1 MKKISFVFPVYNE
14 EQGLD
19 KLYSEMSKISTELEK
34 KYIVEFICINDGSKD
49 RSFEKLQEIHNRD
62 KRFHIINLSRNF
74 GQQMAITAGF
84 DFATGDAIIVMDS
97 DLQDPPEVA
106 LQLVKKWE
114 EGYEVVYAQ
123 RRKRKDPFI
132 KKTIS
137 FFFYR
142 ILDRL
147 TDIKIPKDTG
157 EFRLFDK
164 KVLTYINRF
173 REKNRFFRGIFTYV
187 GFKQTAVLFDKAE
200 RFAGKAKFT
209 FGKSLKLAMDGITGF
224 STVPLKLIT
233 QFGLWVSLFSFLGII
248 YAIAIRL
255 FHPEWTVSGTTF
267 IVISVLFIGGVQ
279 MIMLGILGTYI
290 GRIYS
295 EVQNR
300 PLYIISS
307 ILSDKEEI
315 IKNEK

>member
-106 LQLVKKWE
+106 LQLVRKWE
-114 EGYEVVYAQ
+114 EGFEVVYAQ

-132 KKTIS
+132 KKSIS

-157 EFRLFDK
+157 EFRLIDK